1 MGNKQSMSA
10 TNIHDLKS
18 SFDVL
23 ETAKN
28 CQTAAMT
35 LAPGEESGP
44 KQNEHPES
52 EQVLSLVEGELEAE
66 IGERRLTMRAG
77 DSVIVGRQTPHRFSN
92 RSERPAVTF
101 NVYAPA
107 AY

>member
-1 MGNKQSMSA
+1 MSP
-10 TNIHDLKS
+10 TNIRDLKS

-28 CQTAAMT
+28 CQTAVMT

-44 KQNEHPES
+44 KQNEHPQS
-52 EQVLSLVEGELEAE
+52 EQVLYLVEGELEAE
-66 IGERRLTMRAG
+66 IGDRRLTMHAG
-77 DSVIVGRQTPHRFSN
+77 DSVIVGMQTPHRFSN
-92 RSERPAVTF
+92 RSGRPALTF
-101 NVYAPA
+101 NVYAPP